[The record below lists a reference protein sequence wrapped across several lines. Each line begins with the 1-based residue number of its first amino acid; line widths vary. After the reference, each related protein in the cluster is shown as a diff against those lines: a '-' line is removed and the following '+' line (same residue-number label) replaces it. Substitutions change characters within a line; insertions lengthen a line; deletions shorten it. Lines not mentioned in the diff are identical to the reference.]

1 MARMARSRRRGSST
15 DEERAALQTRRR
27 FARRQWRRRWL
38 AWKYVV
44 SALLLLVLV
53 VGGLVTVYFSGALA
67 VDGVEVTGESTLSE
81 DDVRAAARVP
91 LGEPLARIDLDQ
103 VRSRVEGLAVVRS
116 VEVSRQWP
124 HEVLITVKERTPVA
138 VVDVA
143 GRLRGL
149 DEEGVVFGTFAKAPA
164 GLPRVRTDALTS
176 GEALREAA
184 QVVAALPRGLAAR
197 VDHVKVDTVDAIN
210 LVLKSGIEVRW
221 GSSAQSEEKA
231 RVLDKLVLQEAT
243 EYYDVSVP
251 GNPTLK

>member
-1 MARMARSRRRGSST
+1 MARSRRNGAGS
-15 DEERAALQTRRR
+15 EERAALQTRRR

-44 SALLLLVLV
+44 SLLLLLVLV
-53 VGGLVTVYFSGALA
+53 VGGLVTVYFSDALA
-67 VDGVEVTGESTLSE
+67 IDGVEVTGETTLSD

-91 LGEPLARIDLDQ
+91 MGEPLARVDLQRIRD
-103 VRSRVEGLAVVRS
+103 RVGGLAIVRS

-124 HEVLITVKERTPVA
+124 HEVLIAIEERTAVA
-138 VVDVA
+138 VVEVA
-143 GRLRGL
+143 GSLRGL
-149 DEEGVVFGTFAKAPA
+149 DEEGVVFGTFAEAPP
-164 GLPRVRTDALTS
+164 GLPRVRTTAETS

-184 QVVAALPRGLAAR
+184 LVVAALPEDLAGRIA
-197 VDHVKVDTVDAIN
+197 HVAVKTVDTIT
-210 LVLKSGIEVRW
+210 LELQGGREVRW

-231 RVLDKLVLQEAT
+231 RVLETLLLQEAT